1 MSVSG
6 LSTPFQRLAA
16 LPQTMN
22 WRGVWSVTEN
32 YLLNDVVEDTT
43 NNSTYILTGIISI
56 VGGPNPVLS
65 PNWSELSGTSV
76 GVAGVTAG
84 PGIFIDNSTPSQPQ
98 ISNTGVLQVQGGVG
112 VVVDNTDPQ
121 KPIID
126 STAIQQLAPGPGISI
141 NSANP
146 LIPVI
151 GNNGVRQIIVNPGT
165 GLLSTGGSTPTLV
178 NTGVITVGAGVGIQT
193 TQLGGAVQI
202 TNTGVATLTQGTGI
216 SITGPS
222 ITPTIANAGV
232 ITIASGDS
240 TITVDNTDP
249 QNPIVTGNTNTITQ
263 AYASTTFVGSLV
275 INPATGGV
283 FSFVPT
289 VGSIFADY
297 FLNGPPEATGIFML
311 DLTSISF
318 NLAGGPPGTV
328 IGAGNTL
335 DLALVDSTG
344 NAYVSSV
351 YLNNIYIP
359 IGTAVPVS
367 GNFGQFYIDI
377 TAARAAGVTA
387 PTGIRV
393 INNTI
398 VILALSTY
406 GNGYAQYFPLG
417 LQ

>member
-6 LSTPFQRLAA
+6 LQTPFQRLAA

-22 WRGVWSVTEN
+22 WRGVWSITEN

-84 PGIFIDNSTPSQPQ
+84 PGIAVDNTIPSQPE
-98 ISNTGVLQVQGGVG
+98 ISNTGVLSVSGGLG
-112 VVVDNTDPQ
+112 VTVDNTDPQ
-121 KPIID
+121 NPIVN

-146 LIPVI
+146 IIPVI
-151 GNNGVRQIIVNPGT
+151 GNTGVRQIIVNPGT
-165 GLLSTGGSTPTLV
+165 GLLSTGGQTPTLV
-178 NTGVITVGAGVGIQT
+178 NTGVISVGAGVGIQT
-193 TQLGGAVQI
+193 TQLGTSVQI
-202 TNTGVATLTQGTGI
+202 TNTGVATLTQGPGI
-216 SITGPS
+216 SITGPTIS
-222 ITPTIANAGV
+222 PTIANSGV
-232 ITIASGDS
+232 LSVASGDS

-263 AYASTTFVGSLV
+263 AFASTTFLGSLV
-275 INPATGGV
+275 IAPATGGV
-283 FSFVPT
+283 FGFVPT
-289 VGSIFADY
+289 GGSLFADY

-311 DLTSISF
+311 DLTSFSF

-328 IGAGNTL
+328 IGANNTL
-335 DLALVDSTG
+335 QLAIVDSTG
-344 NAYVSSV
+344 NAYVSPI
-351 YLNNIYIP
+351 YLNTVFIP
-359 IGTAVPVS
+359 TGTAVPVS
-367 GNFGQFYIDI
+367 GNFGQVYIDI
-377 TAARAAGVTA
+377 TAARAAGVTV

-393 INNTI
+393 INNTN

>member
-6 LSTPFQRLAA
+6 LATPFQRLAA

-22 WRGVWSVTEN
+22 WRGVWSITEN

-65 PNWSELSGTSV
+65 PNWSELSGTAV
-76 GVAGVTAG
+76 GIAGVSAG
-84 PGIFIDNSTPSQPQ
+84 AGIAVDNTNPNQPQ

-121 KPIID
+121 NPIID
-126 STAIQQLAPGPGISI
+126 STAVQQIAPGPGISI
-141 NSANP
+141 VSTNP
-146 LIPVI
+146 LVPVI
-151 GNNGVRQIIVNPGT
+151 ANTGIRNIIVNPGT
-165 GLLSTGGSTPTLV
+165 GLLSTGGLTPTLV
-178 NTGVITVGAGVGIQT
+178 NTGVLSVGGGVGIQT
-193 TQLGGAVQI
+193 TQLGGTVEI
-202 TNTGVATLTQGTGI
+202 TNTGVGTLTPGPGI
-216 SITGPS
+216 SLTGPAS
-222 ITPTIANAGV
+222 TPTIANSGV
-232 ITIASGDS
+232 LSVASGDS
-240 TITVDNTDP
+240 SITVDNTDP
-249 QNPIVTGNTNTITQ
+249 QNPIISGNTNTITQ
-263 AYASTTFVGSLV
+263 AYASTSFLGTLV
-275 INPATGGV
+275 IAPVTGGV

-289 VGSIFADY
+289 IGSLFADY

-318 NLAGGPPGTV
+318 NLAGGPPGLL
-328 IGAGNTL
+328 IGSGNTL
-335 DLALVDSTG
+335 QLALVDSAG
-344 NAYVSSV
+344 HAYVSPI
-351 YLNNIYIP
+351 YLNTVFIP
-359 IGTAVPVS
+359 IGTPIPVS

-398 VILALSTY
+398 VPLALSTY

-417 LQ
+417 IQ

>member
-6 LSTPFQRLAA
+6 LATPFQRLAA

-22 WRGVWSVTEN
+22 WRGVWSITEN

-56 VGGPNPVLS
+56 VGGQNPALS
-65 PNWSELSGTSV
+65 PDWSELSGTAV
-76 GVAGVTAG
+76 GIAGVTAG
-84 PGIFIDNSTPSQPQ
+84 PGISIDNTNPAQPQ
-98 ISNTGVLQVQGGVG
+98 ISNTGVLQIQGGVG

-121 KPIID
+121 NPIID
-126 STAIQQLAPGPGISI
+126 STAVQQLAPGPGISI

-146 LIPVI
+146 LVPII
-151 GNNGVRQIIVNPGT
+151 ANTGVRQIIVSPGT
-165 GLLSTGGSTPTLV
+165 GLLSTGGPTPTLV
-178 NTGVITVGAGVGIQT
+178 NTGVLSVGGGVGIQT
-193 TQLGGAVQI
+193 TQLGGVVEI
-202 TNTGVATLTQGTGI
+202 TNIGVGTLTPGPGI
-216 SITGPS
+216 SLTGPTTS
-222 ITPTIANAGV
+222 PTIANTGV
-232 ITIASGDS
+232 LSIASGDS
-240 TITVDNTDP
+240 SITVDNTDP
-249 QNPIVTGNTNTITQ
+249 QNPIISGNTNTITQ
-263 AYASTTFVGSLV
+263 AFASTAFTGSLV
-275 INPATGGV
+275 VGPTTGGV

-289 VGSIFADY
+289 VGSLFANY

-311 DLTSISF
+311 DLTSFSF
-318 NLAGGPPGTV
+318 NLTGVAPGEL
-328 IGAGNTL
+328 IGSGNTL
-335 DLALVDSTG
+335 ELAIVDSAG
-344 NAYVSSV
+344 HAYVSPI
-351 YLNNIYIP
+351 YLNTIFIP
-359 IGTAVPVS
+359 IGTPLPLS

-398 VILALSTY
+398 ATLALSTY